1 MVLVSHDSDILAA
14 EALVMISIMSLSYN
28 VCKVYEWHKL
38 RIFCSNTVSIGVSNI
53 DIDIETL
60 VNIRRI
66 LKIKLNSNN

>member
-1 MVLVSHDSDILAA
+1 MSHDTNILAA

-28 VCKVYEWHKL
+28 GGKVYIWHRL
-38 RIFCSNTVSIGVSNI
+38 WIFCPNMVSIGVSNI

-66 LKIKLNSNN
+66 LKKKF

>member
-1 MVLVSHDSDILAA
+1 MSYGTDMLAA

-28 VCKVYEWHKL
+28 AGKVDVWHRL
-38 RIFCSNTVSIGVSNI
+38 RIFCPDTVSIGVSNI

-66 LKIKLNSNN
+66 LKIKLNSDN